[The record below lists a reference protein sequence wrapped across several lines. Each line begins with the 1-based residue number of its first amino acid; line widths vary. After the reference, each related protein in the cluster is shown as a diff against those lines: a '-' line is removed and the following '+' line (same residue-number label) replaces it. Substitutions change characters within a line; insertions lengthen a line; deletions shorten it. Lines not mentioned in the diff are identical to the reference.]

1 VAEQPADILDGQGI
15 DIFGRTVAV
24 WGVRVIAEIEEPP
37 VGQPVGQG
45 AQDGQA
51 AMSGIEDSDHG
62 RNRRRLVR
70 DSVTE

>member
-1 VAEQPADILDGQGI
+1 
-15 DIFGRTVAV
+15 
-24 WGVRVIAEIEEPP
+24 VRVIAEIEEPP

-70 DSVTE
+70 DGVTE